1 MDKIVSSKKFKRV
14 AALILAAVTILSV
27 FFTLPVSAKTGDKT
41 TITFDYCY
49 DTAGNIIKFA
59 KTVTNGNVTVG
70 TPGEELC
77 RIYADGKDAYCI
89 EPGYSLFSGNQLT
102 EGKSSVWDGVSA
114 AKRKAINIALLYG
127 KPGSGK
133 SLSGT
138 EGQKWIATQIIV
150 WELMTGCRNTSEGF
164 KCTNTKYI
172 DGMCAGDKNPGVKAV
187 YNEISSAMATHST
200 VPSFAAVL
208 ASKAPTHTMTY
219 KDGLYSVT
227 LTDNNGVLSKFGY
240 KTSGNIAVNI
250 SGNKMTLST
259 YSPITEE
266 KTLAINKNVPTV
278 SGNSVLVDRK
288 SVV

>member
-1 MDKIVSSKKFKRV
+1 MDKIVSRKNFNRV

-49 DTAGNIIKFA
+49 DTSGNIIKFA

-133 SLSGT
+133 NLSGT
-138 EGQKWIATQIIV
+138 EGQKWIATQLIV
-150 WELMTGCRNTSEGF
+150 W
-164 KCTNTKYI
+164 
-172 DGMCAGDKNPGVKAV
+172 
-187 YNEISSAMATHST
+187 
-200 VPSFAAVL
+200 
-208 ASKAPTHTMTY
+208 
-219 KDGLYSVT
+219 
-227 LTDNNGVLSKFGY
+227 
-240 KTSGNIAVNI
+240 
-250 SGNKMTLST
+250 
-259 YSPITEE
+259 
-266 KTLAINKNVPTV
+266 
-278 SGNSVLVDRK
+278 
-288 SVV
+288 